1 MEKQEDDVRKNLNYA
16 NNWPQGTRDD
26 FVLHALDCSAIVA
39 ITDTRG
45 RILSVNSRFEEISGY
60 TRDELIGNDHR
71 MLRSGQHDRK
81 FFRQMYRTIASGY
94 VWHGEICNRRRDGS
108 LYWVDT
114 TIVPHVSESG
124 KVTSYVAIRF
134 DISARKQAENHLKAS
149 RQKLQ
154 KAVNTDFLT
163 KISNRQHFSHI
174 LRRLLRTSTASH
186 ICLALLDIDTFKTIN
201 DTSGHDAGDRL
212 LRKVAEKL
220 QSFQSDSCFIARIGG
235 DEFAVLMTG
244 NTPARFE
251 TDLLDILA
259 RMRFTFRNPIM
270 SHVCTVSIGYV
281 CVPLSDA
288 REKSLLKCADLALYA
303 AKTGGR
309 NRICEYHPAMEEKLD
324 LAARLRRRVQTGL
337 RDHSIEVFYQPIF
350 SLSAPGRISFEA
362 LLHWDHP
369 QHRVLSPQHF
379 PEVFEDPRLTLT
391 LNSFVTHQVMQ
402 DMRLLQEQNIHFERI
417 AINIALCDLEGSD
430 FFRKITTVAEE
441 MNVPL
446 DALALEVT
454 ENVFS
459 RPHHKQLEHELDT
472 LHSQGVQI
480 SLDDFGTGFASLTH
494 LKTITFDYV
503 KINRAFVAGLERH
516 GTDAAIIRGVIDIVH
531 SLGRKVVAEGIGSAT
546 QVRALL
552 EMECDFVQG
561 DFLCEAVPV
570 MDIPAAL
577 EKIRYQALLSP
588 VGGPA

>member
-1 MEKQEDDVRKNLNYA
+1 MEKQKDDFRQSLNSVQ
-16 NNWPQGTRDD
+16 NWPQGARDD

-45 RILSVNSRFEEISGY
+45 RILSVNNRFEEISGY
-60 TRDELIGNDHR
+60 TREQLIGNDHR
-71 MLRSGQHDRK
+71 MLRSKQHDKK
-81 FFRQMYRTIASGY
+81 FFRQMYRTIASGN
-94 VWHGEICNRRRDGS
+94 VWHGEICNRRQDGS

-114 TIVPHVSESG
+114 TIVPHISESG

-134 DISARKQAENHLKAS
+134 DITDRKQAENHLKSS

-154 KAVNTDFLT
+154 KVVNTDFLT
-163 KISNRQHFSHI
+163 KISNRLHFSHT
-174 LRRLLRTSTASH
+174 LRRTLRTSTASH

-201 DTSGHDAGDRL
+201 DTSGHDSGDRL

-220 QSFQSDSCFIARIGG
+220 QEFESDSCFIARIGG

-244 NTPARFE
+244 DTLVLFE
-251 TDLLDILA
+251 TILQDILEQ
-259 RMRFTFRNPIM
+259 MRFSIRNRTM
-270 SHVCTVSIGYV
+270 THACTVSIGYV
-281 CVPLSDA
+281 SVPLSDA
-288 REKSLLKCADLALYA
+288 REKTLLKCADLALYA
-303 AKTGGR
+303 AKTEGR
-309 NRICEYHPAMEEKLD
+309 NRMREYHPVMEEKLD
-324 LAARLRRRVQTGL
+324 LAARLRRRVQSGL
-337 RDHSIEVFYQPIF
+337 RDQSIKVFYQPIF
-350 SLSAPGRISFEA
+350 SLSVPGRISFEA

-369 QHRVLSPQHF
+369 QHKVLSPQYF
-379 PEVFEDPRLTLT
+379 PEVFEDHSLTMT
-391 LNSFVTHQVMQ
+391 LNTFVTHRVME
-402 DMRLLQEQNIHFERI
+402 DMSRLREKNVRFERI
-417 AINIALCDLEGSD
+417 AINITSCDFENTD
-430 FFRKITTVAEE
+430 FFRKLDSLADG
-441 MNVPL
+441 MNIPL
-446 DALALEVT
+446 NSLALEIT
-454 ENVFS
+454 ENIFS
-459 RPHHKQLEHELDT
+459 RPHHQQVERELDT
-472 LHSQGVQI
+472 LHRKGVQI

-531 SLGRKVVAEGIGSAT
+531 SLGRKVVAEGIRSAS

-577 EKIRYQALLSP
+577 EKIRYKALL
-588 VGGPA
+588 

>member
-1 MEKQEDDVRKNLNYA
+1 MEKQKDDFRRSLDYVK
-16 NNWPQGTRDD
+16 NWPQGPRDD

-60 TRDELIGNDHR
+60 TRDELIGKDHR

-81 FFRQMYRTIASGY
+81 FFRQMYRTIASGH

-114 TIVPHVSESG
+114 TIVPHISESG

-134 DISARKQAENHLKAS
+134 DITARKQAENHLKSS

-154 KAVNTDFLT
+154 HAVNTDFLT
-163 KISNRQHFSHI
+163 KISNRLHFSHT
-174 LRRLLRTSTASH
+174 LRKTLRKSTAAH

-201 DTSGHDAGDRL
+201 DTSGHDSGDRL

-220 QSFQSDSCFIARIGG
+220 QPFQSNSCFIARIGG
-235 DEFAVLMTG
+235 DEFAILMTG
-244 NTPARFE
+244 DCPTLFE
-251 TDLLDILA
+251 KTLREIHEQ
-259 RMRFTFRNPIM
+259 MRFSFRNRTM
-270 SHVCTVSIGYV
+270 THTCTVSIGYV
-281 CVPLSDA
+281 RVPLLDT
-288 REKSLLKCADLALYA
+288 REKALLKCADLALYA
-303 AKTGGR
+303 AKTSGR
-309 NRICEYHPAMEEKLD
+309 NRIREYHPVMEERLD
-324 LAARLRRRVQTGL
+324 HAGRLRRRVQTGL
-337 RDHSIEVFYQPIF
+337 RDHSIAVFYQPIF
-350 SLSAPGRISFEA
+350 SLSTPGNISFEA

-369 QHRVLSPQHF
+369 QHHVLSPQHF

-391 LNSFVTHQVMQ
+391 LNTFVTRQVMQ
-402 DMRLLQEQNIHFERI
+402 DMCKMRELNIRFERI
-417 AINIALCDLEGSD
+417 AINIASCDLEGSD
-430 FFRKITTVAEE
+430 FFTNITTVAEE
-441 MNVPL
+441 MNFPL

-454 ENVFS
+454 ENVFC
-459 RPHHKQLEHELDT
+459 RPHPQQVEQELDT
-472 LHSQGVQI
+472 LHRQGVQI
-480 SLDDFGTGFASLTH
+480 FLDDFGTGFASLTH
-494 LKTITFDYV
+494 LKTITFDAV

-531 SLGRKVVAEGIGSAT
+531 SLGRKVVAEGIGNAT

-577 EKIRYQALLSP
+577 EKIRYQALLP
-588 VGGPA
+588 PAAGPA

>member
-1 MEKQEDDVRKNLNYA
+1 MEKQEDDFRRSLNYI

-45 RILSVNSRFEEISGY
+45 RILSVNTRFEEISGY

-71 MLRSGQHDRK
+71 MLRSGQHDQK
-81 FFRQMYRTIASGY
+81 FFRQMYRTIASGH
-94 VWHGEICNRRRDGS
+94 VWHGEICNRRRDGA

-134 DISARKQAENHLKAS
+134 DITARKQAENHLKSS
-149 RQKLQ
+149 RQNLQ

-163 KISNRQHFSHI
+163 KISNRQHFSHT
-174 LRRLLRTSTASH
+174 LRRTLRKSTADH

-201 DTSGHDAGDRL
+201 DTSGHDSGDRL

-220 QSFQSDSCFIARIGG
+220 QSFQNDRCFIARIGG
-235 DEFAVLMTG
+235 DEFAILMTG
-244 NTPARFE
+244 NAPSQFE
-251 TDLLDILA
+251 MTLLDILSQ
-259 RMRFTFRNPIM
+259 MRFSFRNRTM
-270 SHVCTVSIGYV
+270 THACTVSIGYIS
-281 CVPLSDA
+281 VPLPDA
-288 REKSLLKCADLALYA
+288 REKTLLKCADLALYA
-303 AKTGGR
+303 AKTDGR
-309 NRICEYHPAMEEKLD
+309 NRIRKYHSAMEEKLD
-324 LAARLRRRVQTGL
+324 LAARLRKRVQTGL
-337 RDHSIEVFYQPIF
+337 RNQSIEVFYQPIF
-350 SLSAPGRISFEA
+350 SLRIPGRISFEA

-369 QHRVLSPQHF
+369 QHSVLSPQHF
-379 PEVFEDPRLTLT
+379 PEIFEDPRLTLA
-391 LNSFVTHQVMQ
+391 LNSFVTQRVMQ
-402 DMRLLQEQNIHFERI
+402 DIRQLHDQNIRFERI
-417 AINIALCDLEGSD
+417 AINITSCDLEGGD
-430 FFRKITTVAEE
+430 FFHKIATLADE

-446 DALALEVT
+446 DTLALEVT
-454 ENVFS
+454 ENIFC
-459 RPHHKQLEHELDT
+459 RPHHRQVEQELDT
-472 LHSQGVQI
+472 LHRKGVQI

-531 SLGRKVVAEGIGSAT
+531 SLGRKVVAEGIGSAP

-577 EKIRYQALLSP
+577 EKIRYKALL
-588 VGGPA
+588 

>member
-1 MEKQEDDVRKNLNYA
+1 MEKQEDDFRRSLNYI

-45 RILSVNSRFEEISGY
+45 RILSVNTRFEEISGY

-71 MLRSGQHDRK
+71 MLRSGQHDQK
-81 FFRQMYRTIASGY
+81 FFRQMYRTIASGH
-94 VWHGEICNRRRDGS
+94 VWHGEICNRRRDGA

-134 DISARKQAENHLKAS
+134 DITARKQAENHLKSS
-149 RQKLQ
+149 RQNLQ

-163 KISNRQHFSHI
+163 KISNRQHFSHT
-174 LRRLLRTSTASH
+174 LRRTLRRSTADH

-201 DTSGHDAGDRL
+201 DTSGHDSGDRL

-220 QSFQSDSCFIARIGG
+220 QSFQNDRCFIARIGG
-235 DEFAVLMTG
+235 DEFAILMTG
-244 NTPARFE
+244 NAPSQFE
-251 TDLLDILA
+251 MTLLDILGQ
-259 RMRFTFRNPIM
+259 MRFSFRNRTM
-270 SHVCTVSIGYV
+270 THACTVSIGYIS
-281 CVPLSDA
+281 VPLPDA
-288 REKSLLKCADLALYA
+288 REKTLLKCADLALYA
-303 AKTGGR
+303 AKTDGR
-309 NRICEYHPAMEEKLD
+309 NRIRKYHSAMEEKLD
-324 LAARLRRRVQTGL
+324 LAARLRKRVQTGL
-337 RDHSIEVFYQPIF
+337 RNQSIEVFYQPIF
-350 SLSAPGRISFEA
+350 SLRIPGRISFEA

-369 QHRVLSPQHF
+369 QHSVLSPQHF
-379 PEVFEDPRLTLT
+379 PEIFEDPRLTLA
-391 LNSFVTHQVMQ
+391 LNSFVTQRVMQ
-402 DMRLLQEQNIHFERI
+402 DIRQLHDQNIRFERI
-417 AINIALCDLEGSD
+417 AINITSCDLEGGD
-430 FFRKITTVAEE
+430 FFHKIATLADE

-446 DALALEVT
+446 DTLALEVT
-454 ENVFS
+454 ENIFC
-459 RPHHKQLEHELDT
+459 RPHHRQVEQELDT
-472 LHSQGVQI
+472 LHRKGVQI

-531 SLGRKVVAEGIGSAT
+531 SLGRKVVAEGIGSAP

-577 EKIRYQALLSP
+577 EKIRYKALL
-588 VGGPA
+588 

>member
-1 MEKQEDDVRKNLNYA
+1 MEKHEDAGRNTLSYGNH
-16 NNWPQGTRDD
+16 WPQSSRDD

-39 ITDTRG
+39 VTDTKG

-60 TRDELIGNDHR
+60 SRHELIGNDHR

-81 FFRQMYRTIASGY
+81 FFRNMYRTIASGH

-108 LYWVDT
+108 FYWVDT
-114 TIVPHVSESG
+114 TIVPHVSENG

-134 DISARKQAENHLKAS
+134 DISSRKQAEHHLKSS

-163 KISNRQHFSHI
+163 KISNRLHFSHT
-174 LRRLLRTSTASH
+174 LRRVLRTSTASH
-186 ICLALLDIDTFKTIN
+186 ICLALLDVDTFKTIN
-201 DTSGHDAGDRL
+201 DTSGHDSGDRL

-220 QSFQSDSCFIARIGG
+220 QSFQSEHCFIARIGG
-235 DEFAVLMTG
+235 DEFAILMTG
-244 NTPARFE
+244 SMPSAFE
-251 TDLLDILA
+251 AILEDILA
-259 RMRFTFRNPIM
+259 RMRFSFRSRTIN
-270 SHVCTVSIGYV
+270 HACTVSIGHV
-281 CVPLSDA
+281 CVPLADA

-303 AKTGGR
+303 AKTSGK
-309 NRICEYHPAMEEKLD
+309 NRIRGYHPVMEEKQD

-337 RDHSIEVFYQPIF
+337 RNQSISVFYQPIF
-350 SLSAPGRISFEA
+350 SLNMPGRISFEA

-369 QHRVLSPQHF
+369 QHKVLSPQYF
-379 PEVFEDPRLTLT
+379 PEIFGDPRLALA
-391 LNSFVTHQVMQ
+391 LNTFVTHQVMK
-402 DMRLLQEQNIHFERI
+402 DMRRLHEQNISFERI
-417 AINIALCDLEGSD
+417 AINVMSSDHEGTEV
-430 FFRKITTVAEE
+430 FRKIASCAEE
-441 MNVPL
+441 MGVPL

-454 ENVFS
+454 ENIFA
-459 RPHHKQLEHELDT
+459 RPHHKQIEDELDT
-472 LHSQGVQI
+472 LHRKGVQI

-531 SLGRKVVAEGIGSAT
+531 SLGRKVVAEGIDNAT

-570 MDIPAAL
+570 IDIPAAL
-577 EKIRYQALLSP
+577 EKIRCKALL
-588 VGGPA
+588 

>member
-1 MEKQEDDVRKNLNYA
+1 MEKQEDDFRRSLDYVK
-16 NNWPQGTRDD
+16 NWPQGPRDD

-45 RILSVNSRFEEISGY
+45 RILSVNGRFEEISGY

-81 FFRQMYRTIASGY
+81 FFREMYRTIASGH

-114 TIVPHVSESG
+114 TIVPHISESG

-134 DISARKQAENHLKAS
+134 DITARKQAENHLKSS

-154 KAVNTDFLT
+154 HAVNTDFLT
-163 KISNRQHFSHI
+163 KISNRLHFSHT
-174 LRRLLRTSTASH
+174 LRRTLRQSSAGY

-201 DTSGHDAGDRL
+201 DTSGHDSGDRL

-220 QSFQSDSCFIARIGG
+220 QSFQNDSCFIARIGG
-235 DEFAVLMTG
+235 DEFAILLTG
-244 NTPARFE
+244 DCPALFE
-251 TDLLDILA
+251 KILLEIHEQ
-259 RMRFTFRNPIM
+259 MRFSFRNRTM
-270 SHVCTVSIGYV
+270 THACTVSIGYV
-281 CVPLSDA
+281 RVPLVDA
-288 REKSLLKCADLALYA
+288 REKALLKCADLALYA
-303 AKTGGR
+303 AKTSGR
-309 NRICEYHPAMEEKLD
+309 NRIREYHPVMEEKLD
-324 LAARLRRRVQTGL
+324 HAARLRRRVQTGL
-337 RDHSIEVFYQPIF
+337 RNQSITVFYQPIF
-350 SLSAPGRISFEA
+350 SLSTPGNISFEA

-391 LNSFVTHQVMQ
+391 LNTFVTRQVMQ
-402 DMRLLQEQNIHFERI
+402 DMRKLSEQNIRFERI
-417 AINIALCDLEGSD
+417 AINITSCDFEGSD
-430 FFRKITTVAEE
+430 FFRKVALLAGE
-441 MNVPL
+441 MNIPL
-446 DALALEVT
+446 TSLALEIT
-454 ENVFS
+454 ENIFS
-459 RPHHKQLEHELDT
+459 RPHHRQIEQELDT
-472 LHSQGVQI
+472 LHCQGIQI

-494 LKTITFDYV
+494 LKTITFDAV

-531 SLGRKVVAEGIGSAT
+531 SLGRKVVAEGIGNAT

-577 EKIRYQALLSP
+577 EKIRYQALLP
-588 VGGPA
+588 PAAGPA

>member
-1 MEKQEDDVRKNLNYA
+1 MEKQEDDFRRSLNYVK
-16 NNWPQGTRDD
+16 NWPPGVRDD

-71 MLRSGQHDRK
+71 MLRSKQHDRK
-81 FFRQMYRTIASGY
+81 FFRQMYRTIASGH

-114 TIVPHVSESG
+114 TIVPHISEGG

-134 DISARKQAENHLKAS
+134 DITARKQAENHLKSS

-154 KAVNTDFLT
+154 NAVNTDFLT
-163 KISNRQHFSHI
+163 KIPNRLHFSHTLRRI
-174 LRRLLRTSTASH
+174 LRKSTAGH

-201 DTSGHDAGDRL
+201 DTSGHDSGDRL

-235 DEFAVLMTG
+235 DEFAILMTG
-244 NTPARFE
+244 DNPAPFE
-251 TDLLDILA
+251 TTLLDILGQ
-259 RMRFTFRNPIM
+259 MRFNFRNRTM
-270 SHVCTVSIGYV
+270 AHACTVSIGYV
-281 CVPLSDA
+281 SVPLPEA
-288 REKSLLKCADLALYA
+288 REKSLLRCADLALYA
-303 AKTGGR
+303 AKTSGR
-309 NRICEYHPAMEEKLD
+309 NRIREYHPVMEKRLD
-324 LAARLRRRVQTGL
+324 LAARLRRRVQAEL
-337 RDHSIEVFYQPIF
+337 RNHTIEVFYQPIF

-369 QHRVLSPQHF
+369 QHRVLSPQNF
-379 PEVFEDPRLTLT
+379 PEIFEDPILTLA
-391 LNSFVTHQVMQ
+391 LNTFVIKQVME
-402 DMRLLQEQNIHFERI
+402 DVRRLHDQHVSFERI
-417 AINIALCDLEGSD
+417 AINITSCDFEGSD
-430 FFRKITTVAEE
+430 FFRKVVVLAEE
-441 MNVPL
+441 MKVPL
-446 DALALEVT
+446 NTLALEVT
-454 ENVFS
+454 ENIFS
-459 RPHHKQLEHELDT
+459 RPHHQQLERELDT
-472 LHSQGVQI
+472 LHSKGIQI

-531 SLGRKVVAEGIGSAT
+531 SLGRKVVAEGIQSAP

-577 EKIRYQALLSP
+577 EKIRYKALL
-588 VGGPA
+588 